1 MENVFFKQFLMISDI
16 KTIIFL
22 VILFGVIMAIERLPK
37 QKFNFSA
44 KVMVATVIGLILGL
58 GIQFIAGFPKD
69 PMQLTFVKETTL
81 WYSLLGGG
89 FISLIRMLVI
99 PLVMVS
105 IIHVIINMKE
115 DANLGDLVKK
125 TLVITLVM
133 VAISVVVG
141 LGLGI
146 LFNVGKTVD
155 TVAVVTDSA
164 RKIREVK
171 NIVDTLKALIPSNP
185 VEAMVNLNIVGL
197 VIFSAIVGVA
207 AKRMA
212 KKYMHIVKPFFE
224 LINALQKIIVS
235 MAMSIIKWMPVAV
248 VPLLA
253 NTVAQKGIHAIAEVG
268 KFILVLYFAV
278 IIMFIIQMI
287 VVAAFGLNP
296 FVYVKKSISLLIL
309 AFTSRSSVGCL
320 PVTISTLTNKL
331 GVTESTA
338 SFVGSF
344 GTTAGMQGCA
354 GIFPALTI
362 VFVTHMSGNSV
373 DITLFAM
380 TIIVVAISSLGIAG
394 IPGTATMAA
403 SVGLSGT
410 GLAALFPM
418 INPILAI
425 DPIIDMPRTMLNV
438 SGSVTN
444 ALMVDKSLGNINL
457 SVYNDPEAGNENISV
472 EE

>member
-1 MENVFFKQFLMISDI
+1 MNNVFFQQFLMISDF

-22 VILFGVIMAIERLPK
+22 AILFLLITIINRLPK

-44 KVMVATVIGLILGL
+44 KVMVATFVGLLLGL
-58 GIQFIAGFPKD
+58 AIQVTAGFPSN
-69 PMQLTFVKETTL
+69 PMELTFVRESTL
-81 WYSLLGGG
+81 WFSLLGGG

-115 DANLGDLVKK
+115 DANLGDLVKR
-125 TLVITLVM
+125 TLVITLAM
-133 VAISVVVG
+133 VAISVAVG

-146 LFNVGKTVD
+146 LFNVGHVENG
-155 TVAVVTDSA
+155 AVLAEGTN
-164 RKIREVK
+164 KIREVK

-185 VEAMVNLNIVGL
+185 VEAMVSLNIVGL

-207 AKRMA
+207 AKRMS
-212 KKYMHIVKPFFE
+212 KKYMAIVKPFFD

-235 MAMSIIKWMPVAV
+235 MAMSIIKWMPAAV
-248 VPLLA
+248 IPLLA
-253 NTVAQKGIHAIAEVG
+253 NTIAQKGISAIAEVG
-268 KFILVLYFAV
+268 KFIIVLYLAV
-278 IIMFIIQMI
+278 AIMFVIQMI
-287 VVAAFGLNP
+287 AVSLFGMNP
-296 FVYVKKSISLLIL
+296 LTYVKKCTSLLIL

-320 PVTISTLTNKL
+320 PVTIATLTNKL
-331 GVTESTA
+331 GVSESTA

-354 GIFPALTI
+354 GVFPALTI

-373 DITLFAM
+373 DMTLFAM
-380 TIIVVAISSLGIAG
+380 AVIVVAISSLGIAG

-438 SGSVTN
+438 IGSVTN
-444 ALMVDKSLGNINL
+444 ALMVDKSLGQINL
-457 SVYNDPEAGNENISV
+457 DMYNDPTAGNEANSA
-472 EE
+472 EME